1 MVREPA
7 KPPVSAQSEPG
18 THASNTPSRAT
29 ELEKNAAAGAAAP
42 DKLAQQIHQSASR
55 AAVTDAQMRFH
66 IDKDTGKTVAAL
78 VDANGHVM
86 RQVPSEEAL
95 ELAKAIGR
103 FQGLFVNRKA

>member
-1 MVREPA
+1 
-7 KPPVSAQSEPG
+7 
-18 THASNTPSRAT
+18 
-29 ELEKNAAAGAAAP
+29 
-42 DKLAQQIHQSASR
+42 
-55 AAVTDAQMRFH
+55 MRFH
-66 IDKDTGKTVAAL
+66 IDKDTGKAVAAL